1 MTQVDVEGADPTQTR
16 LRVSVDG
23 RSILVVK
30 GFDHIQVL
38 GARVEMVDEGPLY
51 KARLLSEASCSGVA
65 GGGGAA
71 VATDFPARGDEE
83 APSAV
88 ETVVEACTE
97 EKDSSCAFQRTVV
110 DLARFDPSKLV
121 FYVARWHGCEELAG
135 YPERLVL
142 ANIGYDGG
150 AFDEEEE
157 QRCWDSAEGCQG
169 GAARLVAAANSSYGK
184 GGNLPPDIFIEDITQ
199 TTSHPV

>member
-38 GARVEMVDEGPLY
+38 GARVETVDEGPLC
-51 KARLLSEASCSGVA
+51 KARVA

-71 VATDFPARGDEE
+71 GATDFPTGGDEE

-97 EKDSSCAFQRTVV
+97 EKDSSCAFERTVV

-121 FYVARWHGCEELAG
+121 FYVARWHGCEKLAG

-150 AFDEEEE
+150 AFDEE

-169 GAARLVAAANSSYGK
+169 GAARLVCR
-184 GGNLPPDIFIEDITQ
+184 
-199 TTSHPV
+199 